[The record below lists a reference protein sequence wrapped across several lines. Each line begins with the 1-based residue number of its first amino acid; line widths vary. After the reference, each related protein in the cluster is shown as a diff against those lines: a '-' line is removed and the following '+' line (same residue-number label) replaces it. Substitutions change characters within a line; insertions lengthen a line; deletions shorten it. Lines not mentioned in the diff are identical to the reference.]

1 MTCTHTNLRALVAT
15 VALMGAWPLAA
26 DVSDGVVGDGSGLAP
41 SVSGS
46 VSAGLTVDINSAQN
60 GVSHNTYT
68 HFNVPEAGVTLNNDP
83 ARASFTAAD
92 LIINEV
98 TSTNQSTLQG
108 ALTVSGDKSHVVLA
122 NPNGITV
129 DGGSFVNSASV
140 MLTTGDIHRFTSVTG
155 DTLTDLDDTAL
166 SVANPYYVAYVDG
179 GAIRIT
185 DNGIGGSFSRLDLMA
200 KTIAVEGSVD
210 VDSVVSIFGGDST
223 TVFEYTTSSIDPSS
237 YTTQDIYQSSYS
249 GSCSGSSNTADD
261 ADWDCSSVTAGT
273 AASGTSYVI
282 DVTGASAS
290 LAAGTI
296 NLTVNDS
303 GAGFR
308 FAGQS
313 LVSETSDLFINSN
326 GEIEIAATNGGTVTS
341 ARDVGIRAADSDIS
355 FTGSSST
362 QATITAGRDL
372 NVVIDGDTGE
382 DNAIINTGYALQS
395 ILPSGASALLNG
407 SVAIRATTFANRSLS
422 EDGLGIVFS
431 ASNKVGSGG
440 YTWGDSDSR
449 SGGVQIT
456 TTGNLYNE
464 SARII
469 SNNGVSFN
477 VGGDIYNRVVR
488 ASGSNDG
495 VVTSTETTSGWF
507 LFKKTKKFT
516 AYDYGRLAVDGLSSY
531 ITASSGDIQMDFTN
545 NGRLYNVGGEISA
558 NGSQNYVPI
567 QISFAGAGDDNNS
580 NALANNTLT
589 LESGSSTLNYTYTAG
604 ATEAGLDD
612 GLELLLDFVEYVD
625 DQREADP
632 TLFADMTSIEVVRT
646 DAADGDTGM
655 YGLLIGSE
663 SAETYGLTGYDASAS
678 SSPVFRL
685 ANAAGE
691 VADGSIY
698 VGGLN
703 ADTGTTNA
711 VASVVN
717 QVVASGKASREASC
731 RWFCNQSGGSSVVVT
746 GGLLSAQNE
755 VNVRIQGMTST
766 DASFADAVDYSDLS
780 NLSGTYNAATTAFN
794 QGYFTNVGG
803 RVTALNNVQDDTNNA
818 INIYAANGTGT
829 IRVLAE
835 ALPTYNVT
843 KRNQGYLSR
852 NFVKILRQ
860 DQGGSFLA
868 SLGQINFS
876 NLVGNTDG
884 EGVRIRGGSVIGA
897 SGITADDDESTEYD
911 QDDIDPNRTEPVSDS
926 PTSND
931 NIGATGKLLDH
942 LF

>member
-1 MTCTHTNLRALVAT
+1 MTCTHTNLKALIAAA
-15 VALMGAWPLAA
+15 ALMVPWPLVA

-46 VSAGLTVDINSAQN
+46 VSAGLTVNINTATAN
-60 GVSHNTYT
+60 GTSHNTYT
-68 HFNVPEAGVTLNNDP
+68 HFNVPEAGVTLNN
-83 ARASFTAAD
+83 STAGAN

-98 TSTNQSTLQG
+98 TSANQSTLQG
-108 ALTVSGDKSHVVLA
+108 ALTVSGVDAHVVIA

-129 DGGSFVNSASV
+129 DGGSFVNSPSV
-140 MLTTGDIHRFTSVTG
+140 VLTTGDIHRFTSVAG
-155 DTLTDLDDTAL
+155 DDLIDLDDTAV
-166 SVANPYYVAYVDG
+166 SVANPYYVAFVDG

-223 TVFEYTTSSIDPSS
+223 TVFEYVTSTIDPSS
-237 YTTQDIYQSSYS
+237 YAAEDIYQSNYS
-249 GSCSGSSNTADD
+249 GSCSGSSSTADGD
-261 ADWDCSSVTAGT
+261 DWDCSSITTGTAG
-273 AASGTSYVI
+273 SGTSYVV
-282 DVTGASAS
+282 DVTGASS
-290 LAAGTI
+290 SIEAGTI
-296 NLTVNDS
+296 NITVNDT
-303 GAGFR
+303 GAGVR
-308 FAGQS
+308 FAGDS
-313 LVSETSDLFINSN
+313 LVSETGDLFINSN
-326 GEIEIAATNGGTVTS
+326 GEIEIAATNGGTITS

-362 QATITAGRDL
+362 QAAITAGRDL
-372 NVVIDGDTGE
+372 NIVIDGDTGG
-382 DNAIINTGYALQS
+382 DNVIINTGYALQS

-407 SVAIRATTFANRSLS
+407 SVAIQATTFVNRSLS

-495 VVTSTETTSGWF
+495 IVTSTESTSGWF

-516 AYDYGRLAVDGLSSY
+516 QYDYGQLAVDGLSSY
-531 ITASSGDIQMDFTN
+531 ITASSGDIQMDFTS

-567 QISFAGAGDDNNS
+567 QVSFTGAGDDNNS

-632 TLFADMTSIEVVRT
+632 TLFADLTSIEVVRT
-646 DAADGDTGM
+646 DAADGEPGM

-703 ADTGTTNA
+703 TDTGTTNA

-731 RWFCNQSGGSSVVVT
+731 GWFCNQSGGSSVVVT

-780 NLSGTYNAATTAFN
+780 NLSGTYNSATTAFN

-818 INIYAANGTGT
+818 INIYAANGTGE

>member
-46 VSAGLTVDINSAQN
+46 VSAGFTVDINIATAN
-60 GVSHNTYT
+60 GTSHNTYT
-68 HFNVPEAGVTLNNDP
+68 HFNVPEAGVTLDN
-83 ARASFTAAD
+83 STAGAN

-98 TSTNQSTLQG
+98 TSANQSTLQG
-108 ALTVSGDKSHVVLA
+108 ALTVSGDKAHVVLA

-140 MLTTGDIHRFTSVTG
+140 MLTTGDVHRFTSVTG

-237 YTTQDIYQSSYS
+237 YTTQDIYQSSYA
-249 GSCSGSSNTADD
+249 GSCSGSSNTADGD
-261 ADWDCSSVTAGT
+261 DWDCSSVTAGT

-372 NVVIDGDTGE
+372 NVVIDGDTGQ

-516 AYDYGRLAVDGLSSY
+516 EYDYGRLAVDGLSSY

-558 NGSQNYVPI
+558 NGSQNYVPV
-567 QISFAGAGDDNNS
+567 QVRVTGADTASSTGQLQNYE
-580 NALANNTLT
+580 LV
-589 LESGSSTLNYTYTAG
+589 LESGDSSLTYNTFVG
-604 ATEAGLDD
+604 SSDSGLDD
-612 GLELLLDFVEYVD
+612 GLELLLGFVEYVD
-625 DQREADP
+625 DQRASEAWLSD
-632 TLFADMTSIEVVRT
+632 LTSIEVVRT
-646 DAADGDTGM
+646 SDASGDGV
-655 YGLLIGSE
+655 YGLLLGSE
-663 SAETYGLTGYDASAS
+663 NADTYALSGTPSGGSETK
-678 SSPVFRL
+678 FRL

-731 RWFCNQSGGSSVVVT
+731 SWFCNQSGGSSVVVT

-780 NLSGTYNAATTAFN
+780 NLSGTYNAATTAFS

-818 INIYAANGTGT
+818 INVYAANGTGT